1 MTKEQ
6 VQELAK
12 QLAGLGLL
20 VAGAAG
26 APVPTLTAINAL
38 FTAINTI
45 LVPQL
50 EDLVKRGLVTVEQ
63 QREVKEVADEVRK
76 RLGIPEPVVPTPVD
90 PLAPPPNGGFPTS

>member
-6 VQELAK
+6 VQQLAQ

-38 FTAINTI
+38 FAAINNI
-45 LVPQL
+45 LLPQVD
-50 EDLVKRGLVTVEQ
+50 DLLRRGLITVDQ
-63 QREVKEVADEVRK
+63 QREVYEVADSVRK
-76 RLGIPEPVVPTPVD
+76 RLGIPEPTVPERVD
-90 PLAPPPNGGFPTS
+90 PLAPPPNGGFPTT